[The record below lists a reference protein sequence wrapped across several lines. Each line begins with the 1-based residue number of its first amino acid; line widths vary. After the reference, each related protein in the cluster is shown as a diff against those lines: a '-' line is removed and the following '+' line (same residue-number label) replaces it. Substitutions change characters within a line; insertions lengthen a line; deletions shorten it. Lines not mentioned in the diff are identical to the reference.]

1 MGLAAS
7 LFVFAAGAI
16 VAFAVNVRST
26 TVNVPAIGYILMA
39 VGVLGALLWV
49 VMWEHVFGDP
59 RQRRPAPP
67 PPVRRGY
74 PPPDEAPTRRF

>member
-1 MGLAAS
+1 MGLAVS

-49 VMWEHVFGDP
+49 MMWERVFGDP
-59 RQRRPAPP
+59 RQRRPAPR

-74 PPPDEAPTRRF
+74 PPDEAPTRRF

>member
-1 MGLAAS
+1 MGLAVS

-49 VMWEHVFGDP
+49 VMWERVFGDP

-67 PPVRRGY
+67 QRRAYPPY
-74 PPPDEAPTRRF
+74 PPDEAPTRRF

>member
-16 VAFAVNVRST
+16 LAFAVNVSST
-26 TVNVPAIGYILMA
+26 TVNVSAVGYILMA
-39 VGVLGALLWV
+39 VGALGALLWII
-49 VMWEHVFGDP
+49 MWEHVFGDP
-59 RQRRPAPP
+59 RQRRPAPR

-74 PPPDEAPTRRF
+74 PPDEAPTRRL

>member
-26 TVNVPAIGYILMA
+26 TVDVPTLGYILMA
-39 VGVLGALLWV
+39 VGALGVMLWI

-59 RQRRPAPP
+59 RQRRPAPRQ
-67 PPVRRGY
+67 PVRRAY
-74 PPPDEAPTRRF
+74 PPDEAPTRRF